1 MNGIVESKIGDFV
14 VEAKVIRA
22 NGEIEDLGII
32 AGSKQNIFV
41 KILRRIKKW
50 LM

>member
-14 VEAKVIRA
+14 IEAKVIRA
-22 NGEIEDLGII
+22 NGNVEDLGII
-32 AGSKQNIFV
+32 ASGKQNIFV
-41 KILRRIKKW
+41 KILRRIKRW